1 MQLYFQYPDWIS
13 PEIIPGL
20 PFRWYGVMY
29 LVAFGVAYLLTK
41 IQIRDPQHPLSERV
55 TPDDIINV
63 FFWAILGLL
72 IGSRIFATTIYD
84 TSGYYT
90 GRPWLIFWPFDEE
103 MNFTGLQGM
112 SFHGGLLGG
121 IVAGVI
127 YCWVKKIDILEMA
140 DTVITAVPLGYTF
153 GRFGNFINAELYGRI
168 TSSPIG
174 VLFPNAQRVP
184 ADHPA
189 VQKIAAEVGIDIA
202 GASWVNVP
210 RHPSQLYEAL
220 LEGVVLWAVM
230 WFIFRKRKPFRGFML
245 AVYLV
250 GYSIARFIAEYFR
263 QPDPGLDF
271 VIQWGPGDNPSWLLI
286 SPWNLTTGQVLSF
299 IMAAIGVIVL
309 LAIRIYIRRRPKIET
324 YEPVDAKK

>member
-1 MQLYFQYPDWIS
+1 
-13 PEIIPGL
+13 
-20 PFRWYGVMY
+20 MY

-41 IQIRDPQHPLSERV
+41 VQIREPGHPLAKRV
-55 TPDDIINV
+55 TPDDVVNV
-63 FFWAILGLL
+63 IFWAIFGLL

-90 GRPWLIFWPFDEE
+90 GRPWLIFWPFDEG

-112 SFHGGLLGG
+112 SFHGGLFGG
-121 IVAGVI
+121 TVAGII
-127 YCWVKKIDILEMA
+127 YCRVRKIDILEMV

-153 GRFGNFINAELYGRI
+153 GRIGNFINAELYGRI
-168 TSSPIG
+168 TASPFG

-189 VQKIAAEVGIDIA
+189 VQEIAEEVGIDIA
-202 GASWVNVP
+202 GASWVNLP

-230 WFIFRKRKPFRGFML
+230 WFVFRKRRPFRGFML
-245 AVYLV
+245 GIYLV

-263 QPDPGLDF
+263 QPDPDLDF
-271 VIQWGPGDNPSWLLI
+271 VLQWGPENNPSWLLM
-286 SPWNLTTGQVLSF
+286 SLGNLTTGQVLSF
-299 IMAAIGVIVL
+299 ITATVGVIVL
-309 LAIRIYIRRRPKIET
+309 VAIDLYARRRPKIET
-324 YEPVDAKK
+324 YERVERKK